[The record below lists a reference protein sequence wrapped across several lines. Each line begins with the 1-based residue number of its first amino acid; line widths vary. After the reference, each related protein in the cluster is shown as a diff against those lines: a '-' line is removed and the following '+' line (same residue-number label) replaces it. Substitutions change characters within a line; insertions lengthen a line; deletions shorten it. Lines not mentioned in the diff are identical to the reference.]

1 MNVIVESYR
10 FSRHFISGLQTD
22 LKQLEGMALV
32 DLDAKPQV
40 IWFYPE
46 NELPEDIQERINV
59 LFQVREKWTLEE
71 IHPFVE

>member
-1 MNVIVESYR
+1 M
-10 FSRHFISGLQTD
+10 
-22 LKQLEGMALV
+22 KQLEGMALV

-59 LFQVREKWTLEE
+59 LFQLREKWTLEE

>member
-1 MNVIVESYR
+1 M
-10 FSRHFISGLQTD
+10 
-22 LKQLEGMALV
+22 KQLEGMALV

-46 NELPEDIQERINV
+46 SELPEDIQERISV

-71 IHPFVE
+71 IRPFVE